1 LISIFPSFIP
11 DKTIQSATPGF
22 DDTKY

>member
-11 DKTIQSATPGF
+11 DKTIQSAAPGF